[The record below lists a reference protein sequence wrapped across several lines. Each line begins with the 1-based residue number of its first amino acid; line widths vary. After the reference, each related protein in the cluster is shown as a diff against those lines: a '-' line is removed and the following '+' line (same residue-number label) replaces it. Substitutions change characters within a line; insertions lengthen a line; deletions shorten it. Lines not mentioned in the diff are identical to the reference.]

1 MTTLIE
7 TTRATSALRA
17 ERASARLSVALLC
30 LAGRRIDAAARRWI
44 IAHFIALERPET
56 LRLEKGAG
64 GCDLEVG
71 DILGLSARERL
82 DFVRGAMAL
91 LHTMSRGSDLC
102 ICHMPA
108 LVQLTVAALA
118 SLMIAGETRRAEAAF
133 KSIRKVTL
141 FCAES
146 VGARPQTGLNTAGSY
161 REFVA
166 GLSDDILAD
175 ASTDASRHQSEAGR
189 KLLASYRIQL

>member
-30 LAGRRIDAAARRWI
+30 LAGRRIAAAARRWI

-64 GCDLEVG
+64 GCDLEVD
-71 DILGLSARERL
+71 DILGLSAREKL

-118 SLMIAGETRRAEAAF
+118 SLMIEGETRRAESAF

-141 FCAES
+141 FCA
-146 VGARPQTGLNTAGSY
+146 ARLQTGLNTAGSY

-175 ASTDASRHQSEAGR
+175 ASTDVSRHQSEAGR

>member
-71 DILGLSARERL
+71 DILGLSAREKL

-91 LHTMSRGSDLC
+91 LHAMSLKSSIC
-102 ICHMPA
+102 ICNMPA

-118 SLMIAGETRRAEAAF
+118 SLMIEGETRRAEAAF

-141 FCAES
+141 FCA
-146 VGARPQTGLNTAGSY
+146 ARLQTGLNTAGSY

-175 ASTDASRHQSEAGR
+175 ASTDVSRHQSEAGK